1 MTIYEFVNPLL
12 NWPGRTRV

>member
-12 NWPGRTRV
+12 NWPG